1 MPPSSSFQSLETRIR
16 DNEVIV
22 AVVGLGYVGL
32 PLVDAFVRAG
42 IRAIGYDVDQQK
54 IDKLNR
60 GESYIGH
67 IPTEKLRHWLEK
79 KLFVATSDTARL
91 VEADAILVCV
101 PTPLTES
108 RDPDL
113 SYVISTFQQI
123 AKILRPGQLIILE
136 STTYP
141 GTTRDVV
148 LPELA
153 KSGLQVGSDYFLAY
167 SPEREDPG
175 NPDFSA

>member
-1 MPPSSSFQSLETRIR
+1 MSPLESLKSRIAAQQA
-16 DNEVIV
+16 VV

-32 PLVDAFVRAG
+32 PLVDAFFRAG
-42 IRAIGYDVDQQK
+42 FQLIGYDVDQEK

-67 IPTEKLRHWLEK
+67 IPSEQLQQWLAAKGFE
-79 KLFVATSDTARL
+79 ATSDVTRL
-91 VEADAILVCV
+91 AEADAILVCV

-113 SYVISTFQQI
+113 SYVVSTFQAL
-123 AKILRPGQLIILE
+123 AKVLRPGQLLVLE

-148 LPELA
+148 LQELA
-153 KSGLQVGSDYFLAY
+153 TSGLRVGATTIF
-167 SPEREDPG
+167 
-175 NPDFSA
+175 